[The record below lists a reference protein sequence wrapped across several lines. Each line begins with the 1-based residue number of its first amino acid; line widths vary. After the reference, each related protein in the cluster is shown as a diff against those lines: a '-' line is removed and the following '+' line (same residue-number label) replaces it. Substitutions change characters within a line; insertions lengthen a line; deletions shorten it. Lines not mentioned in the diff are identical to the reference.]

1 MYYVLK
7 AVKCGFIY
15 TFNVLTW
22 VLSEMLARRHIGIEE
37 NQTIKHGHEIAHDIE
52 NMLMSEFEGVS
63 EVIIHLEPVTKDK
76 ED

>member
-52 NMLMSEFEGVS
+52 NM
-63 EVIIHLEPVTKDK
+63 
-76 ED
+76 